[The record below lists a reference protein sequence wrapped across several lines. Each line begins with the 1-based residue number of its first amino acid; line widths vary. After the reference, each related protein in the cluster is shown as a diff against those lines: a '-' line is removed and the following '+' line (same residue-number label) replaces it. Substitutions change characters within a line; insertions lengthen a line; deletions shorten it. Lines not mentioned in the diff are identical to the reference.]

1 MRVLSKNILLTL
13 MVFGISGCLSPQA
26 MDAVVRGWD
35 DYQICYQYFFKP
47 GGVVGSQKSRYIMYK
62 PILEE
67 IERRELDCKMF
78 PEFKNKKPFMEERVK
93 LYEEQGSW

>member
-1 MRVLSKNILLTL
+1 MKNLLLILPLL
-13 MVFGISGCLSPQA
+13 LVGCLSPQA

-35 DYQICYQYFFKP
+35 DYQICYQYFYKHV
-47 GGVVGSQKSRYIMYK
+47 GVVGSQKSRYVMYK

-78 PEFKNKKPFMEERVK
+78 PEFKNKKPFMEERVR

>member
-1 MRVLSKNILLTL
+1 MKNLLLILPLL
-13 MVFGISGCLSPQA
+13 LVGCLSPQA

-47 GGVVGSQKSRYIMYK
+47 GGVLGSQKSRYIMYK

-78 PEFKNKKPFMEERVK
+78 PEFKNKEPFMEERVR